1 MLDLKFQSVQS
12 IWTSKCGIFNFN
24 RNIHMEKIHI
34 SDDDRIIFAKL
45 TIPAEPDLLPIYVLN
60 IYAPADSSQNR
71 AIFYNSLMNY
81 IKSLDSY
88 GDILER
94 LILAGDFNFQYDL
107 RLPNNAPTKRPAAF
121 VLFTDTFLHD
131 CNNNYSDSLFET
143 LPTFRRGKV
152 IKTLD
157 YIMVGRQLKEL
168 YFDNNVEHV
177 SSVWTDHALLTIKL
191 RLQLN
196 NTGKGLWRANPNL
209 VHYKSYVKKIHSGIS
224 HFMQTI
230 LANSSDSNQI
240 KWDRLKGYIRKL
252 TKAYCSNRAS
262 WRKQRLKDLQSSRN
276 QLIRRLKGDQEAL
289 QQELPKVEKPIAQL
303 EHEIALNA
311 TLKAGRL
318 WLDNNEHSIG
328 FLKKTGER
336 RLAQRTMDT
345 ITHPTTE
352 VPCTTTA
359 DKLEVVHAYY
369 DVLYSPE
376 PTHRYS
382 MDKLLRGIQNTISV
396 DDAEFIISSIDMDD
410 ILKSAT
416 RCPKVSSPGRDGLP
430 YPILRLIL
438 AHPDCKDLVLAVY
451 NDALN
456 LGVFPPSWQETCI
469 VLLPKKGDLWNL
481 ANWRPISLINTDCKV
496 FTRILNSRVIG
507 AANKVI
513 TGHQAGFMPTRF
525 IGDHG
530 LALRLLMEDAQLHSN
545 RAVGVAIDSA
555 KAYDYVNE
563 QYICKVLQKFGFPST
578 FITSVRNLFFK
589 TKIAINVNGFM
600 TDPVSQKRGLR
611 QGDSISPVLF
621 NFALEPLL
629 LAILNDEK
637 IKGYSIHTAAVKSSS
652 LQLVAPAPVKLLA
665 YADDLLVLVNN
676 CAEMQAIQD
685 HISCYGR
692 ASNARVN
699 YHKSIAFP
707 LAGDR
712 SRVRPDLFR
721 LSSRLQFQWY
731 DSDSP
736 SYIKYL
742 GYPIWFS
749 KAQRDDFCKGTI
761 LKLQASLDR
770 HRTRSISV
778 YGRAN
783 MVNSLFLARFWHML
797 RVTTLPTAFER
808 KISSLVYQFVCHKI
822 VPTMKKSVIYLPKHV
837 GGLGVIDIKVQQHIL
852 QQRYVRALLL
862 DNQVSRPIPAFLMQL
877 LCAFIQVT
885 YGAAHPQLPL
895 LFRNLRFGTSLPH
908 QHCLLPILRSVD
920 AFAVEASWSDC
931 GLSVDTLLQL
941 PMTVLFD
948 PATTDPSLLYHKQ
961 FRQLPA
967 RVFLEQSRLPE
978 ALVFKA
984 RAACSSPGLLSR
996 MVAAVRSNTIHFVSS
1011 LCPILLAN
1019 PAGPEPLLVTGGG
1032 VDLSPYYCHKLS
1044 YQGITIL
1051 SMSNTELRAMY
1062 MRDHPPITNPRVDVN
1077 RLTVASF
1084 LQTKMPSA
1092 ARNLWFRLI
1101 HNKVSSKVN
1110 VYKIFKL
1117 PDDLCV
1123 YCGYRETTT
1132 HMLFTCPANWDI
1144 WINYFALLFVPLG
1157 PLDMSQVATDVLSLD
1172 LSSYCLLDSSLKV
1185 STFEAVTCVI
1195 TAIWRAKW
1203 RDHYDSV
1210 GFDNQSV
1217 MDRAMTNLR
1226 RISSLNLLS

>member
-1 MLDLKFQSVQS
+1 
-12 IWTSKCGIFNFN
+12 
-24 RNIHMEKIHI
+24 MEKIHI

-94 LILAGDFNFQYDL
+94 LILAGDSNFQYDL

-131 CNNNYSDSLFET
+131 CNNIYSDSLFET

-157 YIMVGRQLKEL
+157 YIMVGRQLKDL
-168 YFDNNVEHV
+168 YFDNDIEHV

-196 NTGKGLWRANPNL
+196 NTDKGLWRANPNL
-209 VHYKSYVKKIHSGIS
+209 VHCKFYVKKINSGIS
-224 HFMQTI
+224 HFMQTV

-252 TKAYCSNRAS
+252 AKAYCSNRAS

-276 QLIRRLKGDQEAL
+276 QLIRQLKGDQEVL

-318 WLDNNEHSIG
+318 WLDNNKHSVG
-328 FLKKTGER
+328 FLKKTDER

-345 ITHPTTE
+345 ITYPTTE
-352 VPCTTTA
+352 APCTTTA
-359 DKLEVVHAYY
+359 DKLEAVRAYY

-376 PTHRYS
+376 PSHRYS
-382 MDKLLRGIQNTISV
+382 MDKLLSGIQNTISV
-396 DDAEFIISSIDMDD
+396 DDAEYIISSINMDD
-410 ILKSAT
+410 ILKSAR

-430 YPILRLIL
+430 YPILHLAM
-438 AHPDCKDLVLAVY
+438 AHPACKELVLAVY
-451 NDALN
+451 NDAHN

-469 VLLPKKGDLWNL
+469 VLLPRKGDLWNL

-545 RAVGVAIDSA
+545 CAIGVAIDSA

-563 QYICKVLQKFGFPST
+563 QYICKMLQKFGFPST

-600 TDPVSQKRGLR
+600 TEPVSQKHGLR

-637 IKGYSIHTAAVKSSS
+637 IKGYSIHTAA
-652 LQLVAPAPVKLLA
+652 
-665 YADDLLVLVNN
+665 D
-676 CAEMQAIQD
+676 
-685 HISCYGR
+685 
-692 ASNARVN
+692 
-699 YHKSIAFP
+699 
-707 LAGDR
+707 
-712 SRVRPDLFR
+712 
-721 LSSRLQFQWY
+721 
-731 DSDSP
+731 
-736 SYIKYL
+736 
-742 GYPIWFS
+742 
-749 KAQRDDFCKGTI
+749 
-761 LKLQASLDR
+761 
-770 HRTRSISV
+770 
-778 YGRAN
+778 
-783 MVNSLFLARFWHML
+783 
-797 RVTTLPTAFER
+797 
-808 KISSLVYQFVCHKI
+808 
-822 VPTMKKSVIYLPKHV
+822 
-837 GGLGVIDIKVQQHIL
+837 
-852 QQRYVRALLL
+852 
-862 DNQVSRPIPAFLMQL
+862 
-877 LCAFIQVT
+877 
-885 YGAAHPQLPL
+885 
-895 LFRNLRFGTSLPH
+895 
-908 QHCLLPILRSVD
+908 
-920 AFAVEASWSDC
+920 
-931 GLSVDTLLQL
+931 
-941 PMTVLFD
+941 
-948 PATTDPSLLYHKQ
+948 
-961 FRQLPA
+961 
-967 RVFLEQSRLPE
+967 
-978 ALVFKA
+978 
-984 RAACSSPGLLSR
+984 
-996 MVAAVRSNTIHFVSS
+996 
-1011 LCPILLAN
+1011 
-1019 PAGPEPLLVTGGG
+1019 
-1032 VDLSPYYCHKLS
+1032 
-1044 YQGITIL
+1044 
-1051 SMSNTELRAMY
+1051 
-1062 MRDHPPITNPRVDVN
+1062 PRVDVN

-1144 WINYFALLFVPLG
+1144 WTNYFALLFVPLG

-1172 LSSYCLLDSSLKV
+1172 LTSYCLLDSFLKV

-1203 RDHYDSV
+1203 RDHYNSV

-1217 MDRAMTNLR
+1217 MDRAMINLR